1 MDPMIVGVIGLV
13 VLFILMFVGLP
24 VGFAMLLVG
33 LTGLGFLTSMGTG
46 LSILGTSPFTTASTY
61 MFSVLPLFIL
71 MGLIAYEGGLVT
83 ELFDGVYKLLGNLA
97 GGLAMAVI
105 VWCAAFAAITGESL
119 AASAIM
125 SKVAY
130 PEMRKFKYDTKLAT
144 GTIAA
149 GGTLGIL
156 IPPSAGFV
164 LYGIITGTNIGA
176 LLISGI
182 LPGILL
188 ASLFI
193 ASIYIRVKRNPK
205 LALPGPKYSWR
216 EKSSGLTAAWPVVLM
231 FVVVIGGIYTGIFT
245 PTEAASVGVIL
256 AFILVFIKRKLT
268 KQGFLA
274 AARDTIQ
281 TTGMIFVILVGAMV
295 YNYFLATSRLPM
307 ELSEFVLGLGLSP
320 YVVFALVVL
329 LLLALGCVMDVPAM
343 ILLTM
348 PILFPIMTDLG
359 FDPIWFGVISV
370 LVSEAGAI
378 TPPIGMNAYIVA
390 GILKDEV
397 PLWDVFKGIWPF
409 FFVIVICIIII
420 TIFPQIC
427 TLLPSLMMK

>member
-1 MDPMIVGVIGLV
+1 MDPMIVGAIGLV

-24 VGFAMLLVG
+24 VGFAMLLMG
-33 LTGLGFLTSMGTG
+33 FGGLGVLTSMGTG

-83 ELFDGVYKLLGNLA
+83 DLFDGVYKFLGNLA

-193 ASIYIRVKRNPK
+193 ASIYIRVKRNPN

-231 FVVVIGGIYTGIFT
+231 FVVVIGGIYIGIFT

-268 KQGFLA
+268 KQGFLN

-281 TTGMIFVILVGAMV
+281 TTGMIFVIIIGAMV

-348 PILFPIMTDLG
+348 PILFPIMMDLG

-370 LVSEAGAI
+370 IVSEAGAI

-427 TLLPSLMMK
+427 TSLPNLMMK

>member
-1 MDPMIVGVIGLV
+1 MDPMIVGVIGLGI
-13 VLFILMFVGLP
+13 LFLLMFLGLP

-33 LTGLGFLTSMGTG
+33 FTGLGFLTTMGTG
-46 LSILGTSPFTTASTY
+46 LSILGTNPFITASNY

-83 ELFDGVYKLLGNLA
+83 DLFDGVYKLLGSLA

-105 VWCAAFAAITGESL
+105 GCCAAFAAITGESL

-125 SKVAY
+125 SKVAL
-130 PEMRKFKYDTKLAT
+130 PEMRKYKYDVKLAA
-144 GTIAA
+144 GSIAA

-156 IPPSAGFV
+156 IPPSVGFV
-164 LYGIITGTNIGA
+164 LYGIITGESIGA

-193 ASIYIRVKRNPK
+193 TSIYTRVKLNPS
-205 LALPGPKYSWR
+205 LAMAGPKFSWR
-216 EKSSGLTAAWPVVLM
+216 ERSYGLIAAWPVVIM
-231 FVVVIGGIYTGIFT
+231 FVAVMGGIYTGIFT
-245 PTEAASVGVIL
+245 PTEAAGVGVIL
-256 AFILVFIKRKLT
+256 AFILVFIKRKFT
-268 KQGFLA
+268 RKGFISA
-274 AARDTIQ
+274 CKDTMQ
-281 TTGMIFVILVGAMV
+281 ATGMVFVIIIGAMV
-295 YNYFLATSRLPM
+295 FNYFLAVSRLPM
-307 ELSEFVLGLGLSP
+307 ELAELVLALGFPP
-320 YVVFALVVL
+320 YVVFAFVVV

-348 PILFPIMTDLG
+348 PILFPVMIQLG
-359 FDPIWFGVISV
+359 FDPIWFGVVSV

-378 TPPIGMNAYIVA
+378 TPPVGMNAYVVA
-390 GILKDEV
+390 GVAKDV
-397 PLWDVFKGIWPF
+397 PLFDIFRGIWPF
-409 FFVIVICIIII
+409 FIMILICITII

-427 TLLPSLMMK
+427 TFLPNLMMK